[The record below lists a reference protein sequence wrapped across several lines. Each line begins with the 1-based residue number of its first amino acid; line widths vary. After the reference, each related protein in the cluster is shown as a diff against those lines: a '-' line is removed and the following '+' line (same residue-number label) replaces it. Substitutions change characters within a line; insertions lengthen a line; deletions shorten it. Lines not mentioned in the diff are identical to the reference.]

1 MSSLDS
7 ESCFTHA
14 LRTSVDSVNCLDLD
28 SCHLGIQSKDF
39 VDLTWQEE
47 TCEGDEAIHET
58 PMYKRSVSN
67 ETYNAGQMANLM
79 EIETSSLVADA
90 CINDMK
96 DEELSPRL
104 TNFIKSGVV
113 PESPI
118 DERGG

>member
-1 MSSLDS
+1 MSSSDN
-7 ESCFTHA
+7 ESCSMHA

-28 SCHLGIQSKDF
+28 SYHLGIQSKDF
-39 VDLTWQEE
+39 HDLTWREE
-47 TCEGDEAIHET
+47 TYEDDGGIHET
-58 PMYKRSVSN
+58 PIYKTRVSN
-67 ETYNAGQMANLM
+67 EAFNAGQMENLM
-79 EIETSSLVADA
+79 EIETSSLIADA